1 MFRFN
6 PFPPPLG
13 FLIYVQNCSRPYRQI
28 ESYEVMQAING
39 MIRVL
44 HKNSLPRS
52 LWARNSCSKLFVGG
66 LSYDTN
72 ETVLKN
78 AFEKYGEIIEV
89 RVIAHHV
96 SGKSRGYGFVRFTSD
111 ASAKA
116 MAGDSGCGLTDALC
130 YISDLTVNAS
140 ADATTELVQFWSD
153 TDEPATILAFQY
165 SNLLQLMLRT
175 IT

>member
-1 MFRFN
+1 
-6 PFPPPLG
+6 
-13 FLIYVQNCSRPYRQI
+13 
-28 ESYEVMQAING
+28 MQAING

-44 HKNSLPRS
+44 HKNPLARS

-78 AFEKYGEIIEV
+78 AFEKYGEIIEAV

-111 ASAKA
+111 ASAK
-116 MAGDSGCGLTDALC
+116 
-130 YISDLTVNAS
+130 V
-140 ADATTELVQFWSD
+140 
-153 TDEPATILAFQY
+153 AFKEMH
-165 SNLLQLMLRT
+165 SKVLDGRNIRVEFARKNS
-175 IT
+175 

>member
-1 MFRFN
+1 
-6 PFPPPLG
+6 
-13 FLIYVQNCSRPYRQI
+13 
-28 ESYEVMQAING
+28 

-44 HKNSLPRS
+44 HKNPLARS
-52 LWARNSCSKLFVGG
+52 LWALNSCSKLFVGG

-78 AFEKYGEIIEV
+78 AFEKYGEIIEEFVLSGIKNMLGALAV

-96 SGKSRGYGFVRFTSD
+96 SGKSRGFGFVRFTSE
-111 ASAKA
+111 ASANA
-116 MAGDSGCGLTDALC
+116 MAGDSGSRLTDALC

-140 ADATTELVQFWSD
+140 AYATTELVQFWSD
-153 TDEPATILAFQY
+153 TDEPATIWPSGH
-165 SNLLQLMLRT
+165 SNRHQLMLRDT